1 MESES
6 EPHIKEHRTFPECRA
21 GVNIRGSIQ
30 YSDVKSEKN
39 DRKNINAQ
47 LSTSSINMYIN
58 NAAPT
63 HNIKESMAIKTT
75 PRTPLLAI

>member
-1 MESES
+1 VSPISKSTGLFLNAELALIYGE
-6 EPHIKEHRTFPECRA
+6 
-21 GVNIRGSIQ
+21 SIQ

-47 LSTSSINMYIN
+47 SSTSAINMYIN